1 MARLKENDLSEV
13 LRELAKKVG
22 SVTGEEMSDE
32 ATKLNICEMTVI
44 NGVRMNGNDS
54 EETSGREMEPRVV
67 CENVFEMHSS
77 DDFYED
83 FVSSD
88 GIVVKDGVGNED
100 VVANWDMSVYK
111 GLKALIIGDGCFAY
125 MEGLKLEGMEALE
138 KVEIGVECFCW
149 SEGKLEVMNCHKLRR
164 VVIGSGSCVNWSE
177 FVMKNCEV
185 EMVEIGDYCFVNCNR
200 TVFEDLNRLRS
211 LTIGV
216 DSMNGSGS
224 TVVMKSE

>member
-44 NGVRMNGNDS
+44 NGGRMNGNGS
-54 EETSGREMEPRVV
+54 EETSGSEIEPRVV
-67 CENVFEMHSS
+67 CENVFEMNTS

-100 VVANWDMSVYK
+100 VVTNWDMNVYK
-111 GLKALIIGDGCFAY
+111 SLKALIIGDGCFAY

-138 KVEIGVECFCW
+138 KVKIGVECFCW
-149 SEGKLEVMNCHKLRR
+149 SEGKLEVMNCQNLRR

-177 FVMKNCEV
+177 FVMKNCGV
-185 EMVEIGDYCFVNCNR
+185 ETVEIGDYCFVNCSR
-200 TVFEDLNRLRS
+200 TVFEDLNQLQS

-216 DSMNGSGS
+216 GSINGSGS